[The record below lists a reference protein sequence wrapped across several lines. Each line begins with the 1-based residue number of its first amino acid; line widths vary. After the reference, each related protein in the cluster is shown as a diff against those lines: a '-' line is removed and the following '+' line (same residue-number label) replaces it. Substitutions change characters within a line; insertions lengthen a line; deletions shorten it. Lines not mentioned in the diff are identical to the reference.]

1 MLTAAAS
8 LAFWLG
14 GLWRLPRAIAEPQ
27 KRPLCLAL
35 LAFALGA
42 MFDTDPV
49 FSWFDRSVHVTNFSD
64 LLAHGLG
71 LLGIY
76 FLMTSLDGLV
86 ATPRSMSSRWLLP
99 CLTAAVI
106 ASTVLFF
113 STPMP
118 RETSAFTAA
127 YGQRSTI
134 VAYWMISILFPVLCL
149 VQLSRTVVA
158 HWSSP
163 AVTLRRGLKVC
174 GVGVLLGYAY
184 AAIKVSELIAANNGS
199 QHLASTLGPLDRDL
213 LGTGLFLIAVGLGSP
228 SLIAWTGRWREGRR
242 VRKSLRRLEW
252 LWTRFCIEAGA
263 AAVIRD
269 GSPQFQLLRR
279 VVELRDAQAALWSFL
294 SENDLAQ
301 IRNELRTAGTEPAAV
316 RVEAA
321 ALALALQR
329 ELAGAERARQGNE
342 PQVER
347 AGEPASGGLDLDAEV
362 NELTALGAEIRKVL
376 A

>member
-1 MLTAAAS
+1 VLTAAAS

-35 LAFALGA
+35 LAFGLGA

-49 FSWFDRSVHVTNFSD
+49 YTWFDRSVHVTNFSD
-64 LLAHGLG
+64 LLAHAFGLV
-71 LLGIY
+71 GIY

-86 ATPRSMSSRWLLP
+86 GTPRSKSRWLLP

-106 ASTVLFF
+106 ASAALFF

-118 RETSAFTAA
+118 RETSAFTAE

-134 VAYWMISILFPVLCL
+134 LAYWMISILFPVLCL

-158 HWSSP
+158 HRSSP
-163 AVTLRRGLKVC
+163 AATLRRGLKVC
-174 GVGVLLGYAY
+174 GVGVLFGYAY
-184 AAIKVSELIAANNGS
+184 AGLKVAELIAADNGD
-199 QHLASTLGPLDRDL
+199 QPLASTVRPLDRGL

-228 SLIAWTGRWREGRR
+228 SIIAWTRRWRERRR

-252 LWTRFCIEAGA
+252 LWTQFCIEAGA
-263 AAVIRD
+263 APVIRD

-279 VVELRDAQAALWSFL
+279 VVELRDAQAALWSFV
-294 SENDLAQ
+294 SANDLAQ
-301 IRNELRTAGTEPAAV
+301 IRNELRKAGTEPDAV
-316 RVEAA
+316 RLEAA

-329 ELAGAERARQGNE
+329 ELAGVERARHGNE
-342 PQVER
+342 PPVARTGEVGTR
-347 AGEPASGGLDLDAEV
+347 ALDLDAEV
-362 NELTALGAEIRKVL
+362 DELAALGAEIRRVL